1 MMNSHTAK
9 SNILLVDDTPDNL
22 RLLSSALTERGYKA
36 RSVINGAMALMG
48 AQAAPPDLILLDIK
62 MPDMDGYEVCQRL
75 KEHQQTCEIPVI
87 FISALDEVF
96 DKVKAFTV
104 GGADYIQKPFQIEEV
119 FARIENQLTIRRL
132 QIQLQAQNDR
142 LQQAQTELLQ
152 ALKQERSLK
161 QQIEEMATIEERNRI
176 AREIHDSLGHS
187 LTALNVQMQAVA
199 TLLLTDPT
207 QAQSFLTQAQRLG
220 KTAMQEVRE
229 SVRSLRVEERTEQP
243 LAETIATLTEE
254 FRQITGITPTVYVD
268 LTKPIALSIAK
279 TLYRIVQEALTNIS
293 KYARSTQ
300 VQIQLVMT
308 DSINADSNDPLN
320 IQTIMVPNNSV
331 GRESPK
337 TIRSIVEGPQ
347 RIYLTIT
354 DNGQGFNCQQ
364 STSGFGLQGMQE
376 RVAAID
382 GEFHVT
388 ASPGA
393 GCQIQIEIPITEV
406 RS

>member
-1 MMNSHTAK
+1 MDSHNTK
-9 SNILLVDDTPDNL
+9 SNILLIDDTPDNL
-22 RLLSSALTERGYKA
+22 RLLSSALTERGYKV

-48 AQAAPPDLILLDIK
+48 AQAAPPDLIMLDIK
-62 MPDMDGYEVCQRL
+62 MPDMDGYEVCQHL
-75 KEHQQTCEIPVI
+75 KKHQPTCEIPVI

-96 DKVKAFTV
+96 DKVKAFAV

-132 QIQLQAQNDR
+132 QIQLQAQNQQ
-142 LQQAQTELLQ
+142 LQQTQTELLQ
-152 ALKQERSLK
+152 ALEQERSLK

-199 TLLLTDPT
+199 TLWHTDST
-207 QAQSFLTQAQRLG
+207 LAQSFLTQAQRLG

-243 LAETIATLTEE
+243 LTETIAALAEE
-254 FRQITGITPTVYVD
+254 FRQVTGISPTVYID

-279 TLYRIVQEALTNIS
+279 TLYRIVQESLTNIS

-300 VQIQLVMT
+300 VQINLVTT
-308 DSINADSNDPLN
+308 DDVS
-320 IQTIMVPNNSV
+320 
-331 GRESPK
+331 
-337 TIRSIVEGPQ
+337 
-347 RIYLTIT
+347 LTIT

-364 STSGFGLQGMQE
+364 STNGFGLQGIQE
-376 RVAAID
+376 RVAAVD

-393 GCQIQIEIPITEV
+393 GCQIQVKIPITEV
-406 RS
+406 LS